1 MAADKKPDLY
11 CSFLKM
17 SDEALVTDRSSIL
30 TILNQLP
37 TDGPMGVRVSI
48 ARTMQ
53 QNRVRLENVCKEFV
67 RVVNENGEEV
77 QAEGDPCARCA
88 PLSARFAEIQIILDQ
103 IKDVC
108 DENRRAMALVL
119 HSFNTTAFVMNKIA
133 NHSKTSEL
141 DPDIKKLHD
150 EYSKDQRE
158 YQRSR
163 NNDGYSGGNGGYSGG
178 NGGYRGGYSRGGGS
192 GASRHSGGGKMRG
205 GRNNNGN
212 QPPRKNAYSAF
223 EAAREFCRDRHDGN
237 LPPGICFL
245 CDGKDHRMEACKTPD
260 KYGFLSGRK

>member
-1 MAADKKPDLY
+1 
-11 CSFLKM
+11 
-17 SDEALVTDRSSIL
+17 
-30 TILNQLP
+30 
-37 TDGPMGVRVSI
+37 MGVRVSI

-53 QNRVRLENVCKEFV
+53 QNRVRLENVVKEFV

-88 PLSARFAEIQIILDQ
+88 PLSARFAEIQIILDN

-108 DENRRAMALVL
+108 DENRRAMALVI
-119 HSFNTTAFVMNKIA
+119 HSFSTTAFVMNKIA
-133 NHSKTSEL
+133 NHSKTTEL
-141 DPDIKKLHD
+141 DPDVKKLYD

-163 NNDGYSGGNGGYSGG
+163 NIDGYQSSSSGS
-178 NGGYRGGYSRGGGS
+178 GGYRGGYSRGGGS
-192 GASRHSGGGKMRG
+192 EASRNSGGGKMRG
-205 GRNNNGN
+205 GRNQNNSS
-212 QPPRKNAYSAF
+212 QPPRRNAYSAF
-223 EAAREFCRDRHDGN
+223 EAAREFCRDRHGGN